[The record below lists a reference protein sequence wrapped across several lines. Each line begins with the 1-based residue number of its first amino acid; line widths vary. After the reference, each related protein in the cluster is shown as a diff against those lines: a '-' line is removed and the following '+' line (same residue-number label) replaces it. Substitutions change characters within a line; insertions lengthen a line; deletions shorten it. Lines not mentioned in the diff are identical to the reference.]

1 MIKSATRLVLAVA
14 ILLTATASNAVA
26 QIDNRNGNQFDQFNQ
41 MSPDGNISQRSSRNM
56 ADSLGT
62 DKEIPKGIKV
72 WTVDQRFG
80 DRHQAELDTMS
91 YMYPNTIFT
100 TGLRGEY
107 NTTGN
112 LGAPRINRIFIN
124 RAETDQFLFT
134 QPYDYIVSPVDQFHF
149 TNTLSPFTNLDYNT
163 AGNRTNGEDHFKAKF
178 AVNAGKR
185 LGVGFNVDYLYGRG
199 FYSSQSTSHF
209 KYLMYG
215 SYIGD
220 RYQAHLIFSTLTQK
234 VTENGGITNDEYI
247 KHPESFDDNYATNEI
262 PTVLERNWN
271 RNNNLHVFLTHR
283 YNLGFNRKVK
293 MSKEEIEARKFAMA
307 SQKENQAQKDLE
319 EARRKAKREGRE
331 FDEKKFKKQTFSGRP
346 DNARVVNTSAPTDST
361 STKAPSERIAVN
373 GKAAA
378 DSLRALEAKAAQDT
392 MWMKNEYVP
401 VTSFIHT
408 MKFDTY
414 RRIYQAYETPKDF
427 YADTFNPAGNYPG
440 DSIYDKTTHYRVQ
453 NTFAISLLEGF
464 NKWAKAGLKAF
475 VTSDLRHFTL
485 PTETKI
491 AKAYNEHNLSIGGQL
506 IKSQGKTLHYD
517 ATLETWLTGKDAGQM
532 KIDADADVNF
542 ALFGD
547 TVRLQAS
554 GFFHRLNPT
563 FYYRH
568 YHSKHFWWDNDDM
581 SKIIHTRI
589 EGKFGYEKTKT
600 TVRVAFDNIKNHTF
614 FAMGYNVTDD
624 FGRTGNTLSVVQKS
638 GAISLLTLELQQ
650 KLKLGPLHWDNVI
663 TYQKS
668 SDDMALPVPDLNIYT
683 NLFLRFKI
691 ARVLKCD
698 FGADA
703 RFFTKYYAPDYN
715 PALGQYAVQTGEHRT
730 EVGNYPIVNVYAN
743 FHLQRTRFFVMMSHI
758 NAGQGKPDYFLA
770 PHYPLN
776 QRIFRFGVS
785 WNFYN

>member
-80 DRHQAELDTMS
+80 DRRQAELDTMS

-185 LGVGFNVDYLYGRG
+185 LGVGFNVDYMYGRG

-378 DSLRALEAKAAQDT
+378 DSLNALEAKAAQDT

-440 DSIYDKTTHYRVQ
+440 DSIYDKTTHYRIQ

-485 PTETKI
+485 PTETEI

-532 KIDADADVNF
+532 KIDADADINF

-581 SKIIHTRI
+581 SKIIHTRV

-703 RFFTKYYAPDYN
+703 RFFTKYYAPDYS
-715 PALGQYAVQTGEHRT
+715 PALGQYAVQTGENRT

>member
-80 DRHQAELDTMS
+80 DRRQAELDTMS

-220 RYQAHLIFSTLTQK
+220 RYQAHLIFSTITQK

-283 YNLGFNRKVK
+283 FNLGFNRKVK

-331 FDEKKFKKQTFSGRP
+331 FDEKKFKKQTFNGRP
-346 DNARVVNTSAPTDST
+346 DNARVVNTSAPIDST

-485 PTETKI
+485 PTETEI

-554 GFFHRLNPT
+554 GFFHRLSPT

-703 RFFTKYYAPDYN
+703 RFFTKYYAPDYS
-715 PALGQYAVQTGEHRT
+715 PALGQYAVQTGENRT

-770 PHYPLN
+770 PHDPLN

>member
-80 DRHQAELDTMS
+80 DRRQAELDTMS

-185 LGVGFNVDYLYGRG
+185 LGVGFNVDYMYGRG

-378 DSLRALEAKAAQDT
+378 DSLNALEAKAAQDT

-440 DSIYDKTTHYRVQ
+440 DSIYDKTTHYRIQ

-485 PTETKI
+485 PTETEI

-532 KIDADADVNF
+532 KIDADADINF

-581 SKIIHTRI
+581 SKIIHTRV

-703 RFFTKYYAPDYN
+703 RFFTKYYAPDYS

>member
-80 DRHQAELDTMS
+80 DRRQAELDTMS

-185 LGVGFNVDYLYGRG
+185 LGVGFNVDYMYGRG

-215 SYIGD
+215 SYIGN

-378 DSLRALEAKAAQDT
+378 DSLNALEAKAAQDT

-440 DSIYDKTTHYRVQ
+440 DSIYDKTTHYRIQ

-464 NKWAKAGLKAF
+464 NKWTKAGLKAF

-485 PTETKI
+485 PTETEI

-532 KIDADADVNF
+532 KIDADADINF

-703 RFFTKYYAPDYN
+703 RFFTKYYAPDYS
-715 PALGQYAVQTGEHRT
+715 PALGQYAVQTGENRT

>member
-14 ILLTATASNAVA
+14 LLLTAAASNAVA

-41 MSPDGNISQRSSRNM
+41 MSPDGNINQRSSRNM

-80 DRHQAELDTMS
+80 DRRQAELDTMS

-124 RAETDQFLFT
+124 RAEVDQFLFT

-220 RYQAHLIFSTLTQK
+220 RYQAHLIFSTITQK

-283 YNLGFNRKVK
+283 FNLGFNRKVK

-346 DNARVVNTSAPTDST
+346 DNARVVNTSVPTDST

-485 PTETKI
+485 PTETEI
-491 AKAYNEHNLSIGGQL
+491 AKAHNEHNLSIGGQL

-581 SKIIHTRI
+581 SKIIYTRI

-624 FGRTGNTLSVVQKS
+624 YGRTGNTLSVVQKS

-668 SDDMALPVPDLNIYT
+668 SDDVALPVPDLNIYT

-703 RFFTKYYAPDYN
+703 RFFTKYYAPDYS

>member
-80 DRHQAELDTMS
+80 DRCQAELDTMS

-220 RYQAHLIFSTLTQK
+220 RYQAHLIFSTITQK

-283 YNLGFNRKVK
+283 FNLGFSRKVK

-485 PTETKI
+485 PTETEI

-517 ATLETWLTGKDAGQM
+517 ATLEAWLTGKDAGQM

-703 RFFTKYYAPDYN
+703 RFFTKYYAPDYS
-715 PALGQYAVQTGEHRT
+715 PALGQYAVQTGNNRT

>member
-80 DRHQAELDTMS
+80 DRRQAELDTMS

-185 LGVGFNVDYLYGRG
+185 LGVGFNVDYMYGRG

-378 DSLRALEAKAAQDT
+378 DSLNALEAKAAQDT

-440 DSIYDKTTHYRVQ
+440 DSIYDKTTHYRIQ

-491 AKAYNEHNLSIGGQL
+491 AKAYNEYNLSIGGQL

-532 KIDADADVNF
+532 KIDADADINF

-554 GFFHRLNPT
+554 GFFHQLNPT

-703 RFFTKYYAPDYN
+703 RFFTKYYAPDYS
-715 PALGQYAVQTGEHRT
+715 PALGQYAVQTGENRT

>member
-80 DRHQAELDTMS
+80 DRRQAELDTMS

-124 RAETDQFLFT
+124 RAEADQFLFT

-185 LGVGFNVDYLYGRG
+185 LGVGFNVDYMYGRG

-220 RYQAHLIFSTLTQK
+220 RYQAHLIFSTITQK

-283 YNLGFNRKVK
+283 YNLGFSRKVK

-440 DSIYDKTTHYRVQ
+440 DSIYDKTTHYRIQ

-485 PTETKI
+485 PTETEI

-554 GFFHRLNPT
+554 GSFHRLNPT

-581 SKIIHTRI
+581 SKIIHTHI

-703 RFFTKYYAPDYN
+703 RFFTKYYAPDYS
-715 PALGQYAVQTGEHRT
+715 PALGQYAVQTGENRT

>member
-80 DRHQAELDTMS
+80 DRRQAELDTMS

-178 AVNAGKR
+178 AVNAGKS
-185 LGVGFNVDYLYGRG
+185 LGVGFNVDYMYGRG

-378 DSLRALEAKAAQDT
+378 DSLNALEAKAAQDT

-440 DSIYDKTTHYRVQ
+440 DSIYDKTTLNRIQ

-485 PTETKI
+485 PTETEI

-532 KIDADADVNF
+532 KIDADADINF

-600 TVRVAFDNIKNHTF
+600 TVRIAFDNIKNHTF
-614 FAMGYNVTDD
+614 FAIGYNVTDD

-703 RFFTKYYAPDYN
+703 RFFTKYYAPDYS
-715 PALGQYAVQTGEHRT
+715 PALGQYAVQTGENRT

>member
-41 MSPDGNISQRSSRNM
+41 MSPDGNINQRSSRNM

-80 DRHQAELDTMS
+80 DRRQAELDTMS

-220 RYQAHLIFSTLTQK
+220 RYQAHLIFSTITQK

-283 YNLGFNRKVK
+283 FNLGFNRKVK

-440 DSIYDKTTHYRVQ
+440 DSIYDKTTHYRIQ

-485 PTETKI
+485 PTETEI

-668 SDDMALPVPDLNIYT
+668 SDDVALPVPDLNIYT

-703 RFFTKYYAPDYN
+703 RFFTKYYAPDYS

>member
-14 ILLTATASNAVA
+14 LLLTAAASNAVA

-41 MSPDGNISQRSSRNM
+41 MSPDGNINQRSSRNM

-80 DRHQAELDTMS
+80 DRRQAELDTMS

-124 RAETDQFLFT
+124 RAETDQFMFT

-220 RYQAHLIFSTLTQK
+220 RYQAHLIFSTISQK

-307 SQKENQAQKDLE
+307 SQKENQAQKDIE

-346 DNARVVNTSAPTDST
+346 DNARVVNTSVPTDST

-414 RRIYQAYETPKDF
+414 RRIYQAYKTPKDF

-485 PTETKI
+485 PTETEI

-517 ATLETWLTGKDAGQM
+517 TTLETWLTGKDAGQM

-542 ALFGD
+542 TLFGD

-624 FGRTGNTLSVVQKS
+624 YGRTGNTLSVVQKS

-703 RFFTKYYAPDYN
+703 RFFTKYYAPDYS

-730 EVGNYPIVNVYAN
+730 EVGNYPIVNIYAN

>member
-80 DRHQAELDTMS
+80 DRCQAELDTMS

-199 FYSSQSTSHF
+199 FYSNQSTSHF

-220 RYQAHLIFSTLTQK
+220 RYQAHLIFSTITQK

-283 YNLGFNRKVK
+283 YNLGFSRKVK

-346 DNARVVNTSAPTDST
+346 DNARVVNTSVPTDST

-378 DSLRALEAKAAQDT
+378 DSLNALEAKAAQDT

-485 PTETKI
+485 PTETEI

>member
-80 DRHQAELDTMS
+80 DRRQAELDTMS

-220 RYQAHLIFSTLTQK
+220 RYQAHLIFSTITQK

-361 STKAPSERIAVN
+361 STKAPSEPIAVN

-485 PTETKI
+485 PTETEI

-517 ATLETWLTGKDAGQM
+517 ATLEAWLTGKDAGQM

-703 RFFTKYYAPDYN
+703 RFFTKYYAPDYS
-715 PALGQYAVQTGEHRT
+715 PALGQYAVQTSNNRT

>member
-80 DRHQAELDTMS
+80 DRRQAELDTMS

-185 LGVGFNVDYLYGRG
+185 LGVGFNVDYMYGRG

-220 RYQAHLIFSTLTQK
+220 RYQAHLIFSTITQK

-346 DNARVVNTSAPTDST
+346 DNARVVNTSVPTDST

-378 DSLRALEAKAAQDT
+378 DSLRAIEAKAAQDT

-485 PTETKI
+485 PTETEI

-703 RFFTKYYAPDYN
+703 RFFTKYYAPDYS
-715 PALGQYAVQTGEHRT
+715 PALGQYAVQTGENRT

>member
-80 DRHQAELDTMS
+80 DRCQAELDTMS

-220 RYQAHLIFSTLTQK
+220 RYQAHLIFSTITQK

-485 PTETKI
+485 PTETEI

-517 ATLETWLTGKDAGQM
+517 ATLEAWLTGKDAGQM

-703 RFFTKYYAPDYN
+703 RFFTKYYAPDYS
-715 PALGQYAVQTGEHRT
+715 PALGQYAVQTSNNRT

>member
-80 DRHQAELDTMS
+80 DRRQAELDTMS

-185 LGVGFNVDYLYGRG
+185 LGVGFNVDYMYGRG

-378 DSLRALEAKAAQDT
+378 DSLNALEAKAAQDT

-440 DSIYDKTTHYRVQ
+440 DSIYDKTTHYRIQ

-485 PTETKI
+485 PTETEI

-532 KIDADADVNF
+532 KIDADADINF

-703 RFFTKYYAPDYN
+703 RFFTKYYAPDYS

-730 EVGNYPIVNVYAN
+730 EVGNYPIMNVYAN

>member
-80 DRHQAELDTMS
+80 DRRQAELDTMS

-220 RYQAHLIFSTLTQK
+220 RYQAHLIFSTITQK

-283 YNLGFNRKVK
+283 FNLGFNRKVK

-440 DSIYDKTTHYRVQ
+440 DSIYDKTTHYRMQ

-485 PTETKI
+485 PTETEI

-668 SDDMALPVPDLNIYT
+668 SDDVALPVPDLNIYT

-703 RFFTKYYAPDYN
+703 RFFTKYYAPDYS

>member
-80 DRHQAELDTMS
+80 DRRQAELDTMS

-124 RAETDQFLFT
+124 RAEADQFLFT

-220 RYQAHLIFSTLTQK
+220 RYQAHLIFSTITQK

-283 YNLGFNRKVK
+283 YNLGFSRKVK

-485 PTETKI
+485 PTETEI

-589 EGKFGYEKTKT
+589 EGKFDYEKTKT

-624 FGRTGNTLSVVQKS
+624 YGRTGNTLSVVQKS

-668 SDDMALPVPDLNIYT
+668 SDDVALPVPDLNIYT

-703 RFFTKYYAPDYN
+703 RFFTKYYAPDYS
-715 PALGQYAVQTGEHRT
+715 PALGQYAVQTGDNRT

>member
-80 DRHQAELDTMS
+80 DRRQAELDTMS

-178 AVNAGKR
+178 AVNAGKC
-185 LGVGFNVDYLYGRG
+185 LGVGFNVDYMYGRG

-378 DSLRALEAKAAQDT
+378 DSLNALEAKAAQDT

-440 DSIYDKTTHYRVQ
+440 DSIYDKTTHYRIQ

-485 PTETKI
+485 PTETEI

-532 KIDADADVNF
+532 KIDADADINF

-703 RFFTKYYAPDYN
+703 RFFTKYYAPDYS

-730 EVGNYPIVNVYAN
+730 EVGNYPIMNVYAN

>member
-80 DRHQAELDTMS
+80 DRRQAELDTMS

-199 FYSSQSTSHF
+199 FYSNQSTSHF

-220 RYQAHLIFSTLTQK
+220 RYQAHLIFSTISQK

-283 YNLGFNRKVK
+283 YNLGFSQKVK

-307 SQKENQAQKDLE
+307 SQKENQAQKVLE

-346 DNARVVNTSAPTDST
+346 DNARVVNTSVPTDST

-440 DSIYDKTTHYRVQ
+440 DSIYDKTTHYRIQ

-485 PTETKI
+485 PTETEI

-703 RFFTKYYAPDYN
+703 RFFTKYYAPDYS
-715 PALGQYAVQTGEHRT
+715 PALGQYAVQTGDNRT

>member
-80 DRHQAELDTMS
+80 DRRQAELDTMS

-134 QPYDYIVSPVDQFHF
+134 QPYNYIVSPVDQFHF

-185 LGVGFNVDYLYGRG
+185 LGVGFNVDYMYGRG

-307 SQKENQAQKDLE
+307 SQKENQTQKDLE

-378 DSLRALEAKAAQDT
+378 DSLNALEAKAAQDT

-440 DSIYDKTTHYRVQ
+440 DSIYDKTTHYRIQ

-485 PTETKI
+485 PTETEI

-532 KIDADADVNF
+532 KIDADADINF

-554 GFFHRLNPT
+554 GIFHRLNPT

-668 SDDMALPVPDLNIYT
+668 SDDVALPVPDLNIYT

-703 RFFTKYYAPDYN
+703 RFFTKYYAPDYS
-715 PALGQYAVQTGEHRT
+715 PALGQYAVQTGENRT

>member
-80 DRHQAELDTMS
+80 DRRQAELDTMS

-185 LGVGFNVDYLYGRG
+185 LGVGFNVDYMYGRG

-378 DSLRALEAKAAQDT
+378 DSLNALEAKAAQDT

-440 DSIYDKTTHYRVQ
+440 DSIYDKTTHYRIQ

-485 PTETKI
+485 PTETEI

-532 KIDADADVNF
+532 KIDADADINF

-668 SDDMALPVPDLNIYT
+668 TDDMALPVPDLNIYT

-703 RFFTKYYAPDYN
+703 RFFTKYYAPDYS
-715 PALGQYAVQTGEHRT
+715 PALGQYAVQTGENRT

>member
-80 DRHQAELDTMS
+80 DRRQAELDTMS

-185 LGVGFNVDYLYGRG
+185 LGVGFNVDYMYGRG

-319 EARRKAKREGRE
+319 EARRKAKREGRK

-378 DSLRALEAKAAQDT
+378 DSLNALEAKAAQDT

-485 PTETKI
+485 PTETEI

-517 ATLETWLTGKDAGQM
+517 ATLETWLTGKDAGQL

-554 GFFHRLNPT
+554 GFFHRLNPA

-668 SDDMALPVPDLNIYT
+668 SDDVALPVPDLNIYT

-703 RFFTKYYAPDYN
+703 RFFTKYYAPDYS
-715 PALGQYAVQTGEHRT
+715 PALGQYAVQTGENRT

>member
-80 DRHQAELDTMS
+80 DRRQAELDTMS

-100 TGLRGEY
+100 TGLRGKY

-220 RYQAHLIFSTLTQK
+220 RYQAHLIFSTITQK

-283 YNLGFNRKVK
+283 YNLGFSRKVK

-346 DNARVVNTSAPTDST
+346 DNARVVNTSAPIDST

-373 GKAAA
+373 GKAAT

-485 PTETKI
+485 PTETEI

-554 GFFHRLNPT
+554 GFFHRLSPT

-703 RFFTKYYAPDYN
+703 RFFTKYYAPDYS
-715 PALGQYAVQTGEHRT
+715 PALGQYAVQTGENRT

>member
-14 ILLTATASNAVA
+14 LLLTAAASNAVA

-41 MSPDGNISQRSSRNM
+41 MSPDGNINQRSSRNM

-80 DRHQAELDTMS
+80 DRRQAELDTMS

-124 RAETDQFLFT
+124 RAEADQFLFT

-220 RYQAHLIFSTLTQK
+220 RYQAHLIFSTITQK

-346 DNARVVNTSAPTDST
+346 DNARVVNTSVPTDST

-485 PTETKI
+485 PTETEI
-491 AKAYNEHNLSIGGQL
+491 AKAYNEHNLSIGAQL

-624 FGRTGNTLSVVQKS
+624 YGRTGNTLSVVQKS

-703 RFFTKYYAPDYN
+703 RFFTKYYAPDYS
-715 PALGQYAVQTGEHRT
+715 PALGQYAVQTGDNRT

>member
-80 DRHQAELDTMS
+80 DRRQAELDTMS

-220 RYQAHLIFSTLTQK
+220 RYQAHLIFSTITQK

-283 YNLGFNRKVK
+283 FNLGFNRKVK

-485 PTETKI
+485 PTETEI

-703 RFFTKYYAPDYN
+703 RFFTKYYAPDYC
-715 PALGQYAVQTGEHRT
+715 PALGQYAVQTGNNRT